1 MAFVFDLLWPVRTV
15 TAMRSSLASI
25 LHSEAN
31 FLRLTLV
38 GTRSDELLKQAN
50 ALRDQVGKTVA
61 SMRTLN
67 DTVEYEF
74 GVDITQHRKASE
86 ATLNAA
92 ITSVA
97 FFWNQLAVLH
107 RPEDFDFISDPKLTA
122 MRKRMAEGLEKMSAS
137 VLDRTDYD
145 EEFPTDVL
153 DTHILSSPRYAEYAR
168 YSLDR
173 YEELERIVSTLQVS
187 V

>member
-1 MAFVFDLLWPVRTV
+1 MGA
-15 TAMRSSLASI
+15 
-25 LHSEAN
+25 
-31 FLRLTLV
+31 
-38 GTRSDELLKQAN
+38 RSDELLKQAN

-67 DTVEYEF
+67 DTVENEF
-74 GVDITQHRKASE
+74 GVDVAQHRKASE

-92 ITSVA
+92 ITSMA

-107 RPEDFDFISDPKLTA
+107 RPEDSDFISEPTLMA

-137 VLDRTDYD
+137 VMNGTDYD
-145 EEFPTDVL
+145 EEFAVDVL

-168 YSLDR
+168 YSVDR
-173 YEELERIVSTLQVS
+173 YEELERIVSTLRVL